1 MARMTALSPGQS
13 PPPVK
18 MPTRTCAQGRA
29 RRRKRRRC
37 VVAWDANRPVPWNRL
52 LREAAIFLVVGALAM
67 VIFVKDPRPSTFV
80 GLVFG
85 MLFYVCFVAVLSK
98 FGYQRQSIREA
109 RAKREAVAA
118 AAAAPVAGSKARP
131 APTKRTSTGPSQRP
145 NRSTKKRRR

>member
-1 MARMTALSPGQS
+1 
-13 PPPVK
+13 
-18 MPTRTCAQGRA
+18 
-29 RRRKRRRC
+29 
-37 VVAWDANRPVPWNRL
+37 VAWDANRPVPWKRL

-67 VIFVKDPRPSTFV
+67 VIFVKDPRPATFV
-80 GLVFG
+80 GLLFG

-98 FGYQRQSIREA
+98 FGYQRQSMREA
-109 RAKREAVAA
+109 RARRDAMAA